1 MSTIKEYVLAN
12 FEADT
17 IRDIVNHGMAAGFG
31 QLIYYK
37 DTCAFQDEYEGEIWQ
52 MLWDDAK
59 NEGCGD
65 ILKLIAQFNG
75 AENVG
80 SMDQLKNL
88 LCWYAVEKVCWDLV
102 YLGDGLEANIGEEK
116 GD

>member
-1 MSTIKEYVLAN
+1 MSTIKEYVLSN

-31 QLIYYK
+31 SLVYYK
-37 DTCAFQDEYEGEIWQ
+37 DTCAFHDKYEEEIWR
-52 MLWDDAK
+52 MLLDDAE
-59 NEGCGD
+59 NEGCS

-80 SMDQLKNL
+80 GVDQLKNI

-102 YLGDGLEANIGEEK
+102 YLGDGLEANMNESK
-116 GD
+116 K